1 MCGVLQAQSS
11 LAWFLRALGCALEPQ
26 TWKGTSM
33 KQQRRTAL
41 AIVAG
46 SLALVP
52 ILWAAQAQTALAPA
66 PKVTGIT
73 LTPAADAKWVPMPGL
88 EGAQQSPLWGD
99 PTKGAHGILYKW
111 PASTKVPE
119 HTHTYSDRGVVVSG
133 TLILAVAGAPPK
145 KLPPGSYFAMAGGIK
160 HATSVDDGAPCVFFL
175 EREGP
180 FDVHMVEPA
189 GKQ

>member
-1 MCGVLQAQSS
+1 MKFSHK
-11 LAWFLRALGCALEPQ
+11 LALAALGF
-26 TWKGTSM
+26 
-33 KQQRRTAL
+33 
-41 AIVAG
+41 
-46 SLALVP
+46 ALVP
-52 ILWAAQAQTALAPA
+52 LAWASQGAPAPA
-66 PKVTGIT
+66 PKVSAVA

-111 PASTKVPE
+111 PAGTKVPE

-133 TLILAVAGAPPK
+133 TLILAVEGAAPK
-145 KLPPGSYFAMAGGIK
+145 KLPPGSYFSMPGGTK

-180 FDVHMVEPA
+180 FDVHMVEAAP
-189 GKQ
+189 KK